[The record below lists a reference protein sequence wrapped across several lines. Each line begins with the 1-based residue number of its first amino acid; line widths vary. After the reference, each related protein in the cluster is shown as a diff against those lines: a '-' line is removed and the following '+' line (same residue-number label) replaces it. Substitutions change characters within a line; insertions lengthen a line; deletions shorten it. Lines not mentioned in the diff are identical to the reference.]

1 MALFDLPLDQL
12 TTYRPDRDEPAD
24 FDSFWQR
31 TLDETASRP
40 LDPVYRPYDA
50 ALTGVTA
57 YDTEFT
63 GYGGDRVHAWLLIP
77 AGCPAPMPCV
87 VHYLGY
93 GAGRGLPHDHLVW
106 PAAGRAVLVMDTRG
120 QGAANPH
127 SAGAT
132 GDPHGAA
139 DPQAP
144 GFVTRGILDPGQYY
158 YRRVFTD
165 AVRAVDAAAAHPAVD
180 DRRIV
185 VHGASQGGAIAQAAA
200 ALRPGLEAAMIDVP
214 FLTHVRRAVDLTDQ
228 DPYREVVRFL
238 AAQRVPETVFRTLS
252 YFDGLNFAA
261 RATIPALYSVALRDT
276 VCPPSTVFAAYH
288 HWAGERELTVYP
300 WNGHEG
306 GAGRQ
311 RGVQLRYLRSLVS
324 AAG

>member
-1 MALFDLPLDQL
+1 MVPHTHTVHLRAPETLVPFPTEELLRRYHPATPL
-12 TTYRPDRDEPAD
+12 R
-24 FDSFWQR
+24 
-31 TLDETASRP
+31 RP
-40 LDPVYRPYDA
+40 LPGRTAPIDTTAARRLLGFTARRLLDA

-120 QGAANPH
+120 QGAADPH

-144 GFVTRGILDPGQYY
+144 GFVTRGILDPGQYSRAICG
-158 YRRVFTD
+158 RRSV
-165 AVRAVDAAAAHPAVD
+165 PPD
-180 DRRIV
+180 DER
-185 VHGASQGGAIAQAAA
+185 SQ
-200 ALRPGLEAAMIDVP
+200 
-214 FLTHVRRAVDLTDQ
+214 
-228 DPYREVVRFL
+228 
-238 AAQRVPETVFRTLS
+238 
-252 YFDGLNFAA
+252 
-261 RATIPALYSVALRDT
+261 
-276 VCPPSTVFAAYH
+276 PS
-288 HWAGERELTVYP
+288 
-300 WNGHEG
+300 
-306 GAGRQ
+306 GR
-311 RGVQLRYLRSLVS
+311 G
-324 AAG
+324 